1 MSSGDSIEEK
11 VQRTTFSHYLGADF
25 TTGKQIILPGDYQM
39 PRMSLGANR
48 IYGEA
53 AFEVLAKA
61 QALEKQ
67 GRNVLHFE
75 IGEPDMETPDHIVEA
90 GIQAI
95 RNNRTHY
102 EPSLG
107 LMELRNAVV
116 HEVEKTRGFRPQ
128 VDQVVITP
136 GLKPG
141 IFFSMLAMIDPGDE
155 VIFPDPGYPTY
166 GSITAMVGAKPVP
179 VPLFEKNQFR
189 MNPDDARKRV
199 TDNTKVI
206 IINSPHNPTGSVM
219 TAEELKEIHDIA
231 RDRDIYVISDE
242 VYSKMTYN
250 GVIAPSI
257 SVHDQAKERCILLDG
272 FSKCYVMTGW
282 RLGYMVVP
290 VAMAERLRDYLVS
303 AVSCTASFTQ
313 WAGVEALTGD
323 QEFISGMMKRF
334 AQKRDHIVEGLNQV
348 PGITCQ
354 VPEGAFYAFA
364 NIRGTGMTSQECS
377 EFILNECGVATVPGT
392 AFGQAGEG
400 YLRFSYAT
408 SLEIIDQAVT
418 TLQTA
423 FQSCLRTG
431 ISA

>member
-1 MSSGDSIEEK
+1 
-11 VQRTTFSHYLGADF
+11 
-25 TTGKQIILPGDYQM
+25 M
-39 PRMSLGANR
+39 PRLSLGANR

-67 GRNVLHFE
+67 GRSILHFE
-75 IGEPDMETPDHIVEA
+75 IGEPDMETPDHIIEA
-90 GIQAI
+90 GVRAIQ
-95 RNNRTHY
+95 NNKTHY

-116 HEVEKTRGFRPQ
+116 DEVEKTRGFRPQ

-141 IFFSMLAMIDPGDE
+141 IFFSMLAVIDPGDE

-166 GSITAMVGAKPVP
+166 GSVTSMVGAKPVP
-179 VPLFEKNQFR
+179 VPLLEENQFR
-189 MNPDDARKRV
+189 MNPNDVRKRV
-199 TDNTKVI
+199 TDKTKVI
-206 IINSPHNPTGSVM
+206 IINSPQNPTGSVM
-219 TAEELKEIHDIA
+219 TKEELKEIYDIA
-231 RDRDIYVISDE
+231 QSQDIYVISDE

-250 GVIAPSI
+250 GSIAPSI
-257 SVHDQAKERCILLDG
+257 SVHDQAKERSILLDG

-313 WAGVEALTGD
+313 WAGVKALTGD
-323 QEFISGMMKRF
+323 QTFIAGMMERF
-334 AQKRDHIVEGLNQV
+334 TQKRDRIVNGLNQV

-354 VPEGAFYAFA
+354 VPQGAFYAFA
-364 NIRGTGMTSQECS
+364 NIRGTGMASQECS
-377 EFILNECGVATVPGT
+377 EFILNECGIATVPGT

-408 SLEIIDQAVT
+408 DLETIDQAVM
-418 TLQTA
+418 TLQIA
-423 FQSCLRTG
+423 FEKRLKTR
-431 ISA
+431 IPA